1 MQLLSPVASRPLEHS
16 TRDGAD
22 LTSRLFIRLSPS
34 HSNAHFDVRVTGIGL
49 LQANWTAPALQTVK
63 ELEGQLTCI
72 RTALALHEQVE
83 SLSAQASSLGAPPTA
98 APSTSSKLSKQ
109 QSTSHPPPPPQQNQQ
124 QQHQNILQNLETR
137 LPMLLDALRDALQDF
152 QESPFASAT
161 AMARRQELSA
171 LLSTRVSEPALAL
184 LTHVRHLFAP
194 APVAVSVSVST
205 AAESTTAP
213 VSSASASASASAAGA
228 SATQET
234 CSCSCEEIGSSIQAI
249 GDALKLLR
257 RQVLLI
263 AIALITN
270 YVTLLHPYTT
280 ETAARCVAPRCF
292 CVWICVQQANL

>member
-1 MQLLSPVASRPLEHS
+1 M
-16 TRDGAD
+16 
-22 LTSRLFIRLSPS
+22 
-34 HSNAHFDVRVTGIGL
+34 TGIGL

-109 QSTSHPPPPPQQNQQ
+109 QSTSSHPPPPPQQNQQ
-124 QQHQNILQNLETR
+124 QQHQNILQNLEAR

-213 VSSASASASASAAGA
+213 VSSASASASSSASAAAAA

-270 YVTLLHPYTT
+270 YVTLLHPYIS
-280 ETAARCVAPRCF
+280 ET
-292 CVWICVQQANL
+292 